1 MSKTIKVTDDTKER
15 FKDLQPTDHN
25 QDEYVAALLDVW
37 ETREHGPTLE
47 ELVER
52 LEATVASKTE
62 LAAHRGVKSALE
74 DETP

>member
-1 MSKTIKVTDDTKER
+1 MSESINVSDDTKDW
-15 FKDLQPTDHN
+15 FTTLQP
-25 QDEYVAALLDVW
+25 QDMTHDEFQQALLRTW
-37 ETREHGPTLE
+37 ETREHGPTLK